1 MPRKSLDEL
10 GHLQTAIMEA
20 LWELGEATV
29 QQVLDQ
35 LSRKKK
41 LAYTTVLSALQKLE
55 KAGWVKHD
63 KEGRTYVYRPKHS
76 RGEEGQRSVR
86 KLLKR
91 VFAGDPLSLFQHL
104 LDDQNLSPK
113 ELAEFTK
120 LINQRRKESNDV

>member
-10 GHLQTAIMEA
+10 GRLQTAIMEA
-20 LWELGEATV
+20 IWDMGEATV

-55 KAGWVKHD
+55 KAGWVKHCQQ
-63 KEGRTYVYRPKHS
+63 GRTYVYRPKHS
-76 RGEEGQRSVR
+76 RGEEGKRSVR
-86 KLLKR
+86 KLLER
-91 VFAGDPLSLFQHL
+91 VFAGDALSMFQHL
-104 LDDQNLSPK
+104 LDDQDLSPE

-120 LINQRRKESNDV
+120 VIDERREGEQR

>member
-20 LWELGEATV
+20 IWDMDEATV

-55 KAGWVKHD
+55 KAGWVKHHRQ
-63 KEGRTYVYRPKHS
+63 GRTYVFRPKHS

-86 KLLKR
+86 KLLKQ
-91 VFAGDPLSLFQHL
+91 VFAGDALSMFQHL
-104 LDDQNLSPK
+104 LDDQDLSPE

-120 LINQRRKESNDV
+120 VINERREGEQR